1 MVMCAECFHLFH
13 RKSITAADKASWRER
28 VDMLLD
34 ATLGSFAGDVIVVDV
49 WVESQRRHAEEDT
62 GSSSERD
69 CVVALNDVV
78 RQAVQDRSDAR
89 VSLVSTFDVLES
101 FPQRHRAVHVPD
113 GAHWAIGSEAVTAMT
128 AFLCDALAHSL
139 RRSAGVG
146 GVGDADISG
155 RGLCGSAATPLF
167 APAVL

>member
-1 MVMCAECFHLFH
+1 
-13 RKSITAADKASWRER
+13 
-28 VDMLLD
+28 
-34 ATLGSFAGDVIVVDV
+34 
-49 WVESQRRHAEEDT
+49 
-62 GSSSERD
+62 
-69 CVVALNDVV
+69 
-78 RQAVQDRSDAR
+78 
-89 VSLVSTFDVLES
+89 
-101 FPQRHRAVHVPD
+101 VPD

-146 GVGDADISG
+146 GVGGVGDADISG